1 MVDEG
6 AVALERLAVG
16 RDGVGAVGARAR
28 REHGVR
34 RGREHGQVAAERV
47 AEADARDG
55 GEPVE
60 VADADVGAV
69 EDVLLHD
76 ARRVVVAQVVR
87 EPLDELVRLGV
98 PHGAHVLDILREER
112 AVPRGGGLEVG
123 QREGDI
129 ELHRDDAVAI
139 HAGRVCLRVRV
150 RGGEVA
156 FVVAG
161 PIDLLTGNG
170 KSYPRGRKVPRLT
183 ETPCKI
189 LVRGAH
195 EKTRSVLALSRR
207 ERDGQVRFSAYV
219 RREAGHSRGRDDRA

>member
-34 RGREHGQVAAERV
+34 RGREHGEVAAERV

-98 PHGAHVLDILREER
+98 PHGAHVLDIPREER

-139 HAGRVCLRVRV
+139 HAGRVCLRVR
-150 RGGEVA
+150 GGEVA

-161 PIDLLTGNG
+161 SD
-170 KSYPRGRKVPRLT
+170 
-183 ETPCKI
+183 
-189 LVRGAH
+189 
-195 EKTRSVLALSRR
+195 
-207 ERDGQVRFSAYV
+207 RFTY
-219 RREAGHSRGRDDRA
+219 G